1 MLKLEGETLMKKQ
14 LIALAVAG
22 AMTAP
27 MIAQADATL
36 YGSFRMGIAKTDDG
50 DLDVVDTS
58 SRIGIKG
65 TVDLG
70 LDSAEGFFKA
80 EWQAIGTDDADQ
92 TDALRARQ
100 MLTGL
105 RGDWGTLILG
115 KQWLPHALWI
125 QHTTAI
131 FHPGDGGYGE
141 RFNLGN
147 TAPGKSGHFLKRTEG
162 ALTYHS
168 PVMNGFQFVGGVV
181 LLGDKDDNDG
191 SADDDVDAYN
201 LALRYSAN
209 GFTAAISYGEL
220 DVNGNSD
227 STALTVDATSASTSE
242 PVVSTTTTTNTEYKT
257 ENLGVA
263 LKYKANAL
271 EVMAKYEE
279 EENKANG
286 VVTTDEDVIEL
297 AVRYTVNGTAF
308 YARVAE
314 YDEKVADTDLTQ
326 YGVGVSHKMGKGIV
340 YLEYF
345 DNDSDD
351 TANPDRLLAGYRLD
365 F

>member
-147 TAPGKSGHFLKRTEG
+147 TANGKAGHFLKRTEG

-181 LLGDKDDNDG
+181 LLGDNDDNDNV
-191 SADDDVDAYN
+191 ADDDIDAYN
-201 LALRYSAN
+201 LAFRYSAN
-209 GFTAAISYGEL
+209 GFTGAISYGEL
-220 DVNGNSD
+220 NVQSGAQDQD
-227 STALTVDATSASTSE
+227 
-242 PVVSTTTTTNTEYKT
+242 T

-279 EENKANG
+279 EQYDLGG
-286 VVTTDEDVIEL
+286 VEQSDEEVIEL

-314 YDEKVADTDLTQ
+314 YDENVADTDLTQ

-351 TANPDRLLAGYRLD
+351 TANPDRILAGYRLD